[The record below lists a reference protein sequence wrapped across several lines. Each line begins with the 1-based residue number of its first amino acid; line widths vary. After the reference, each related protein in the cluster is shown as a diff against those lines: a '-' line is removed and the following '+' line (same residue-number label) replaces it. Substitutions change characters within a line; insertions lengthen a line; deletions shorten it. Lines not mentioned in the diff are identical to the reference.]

1 MDDVTPNVWEEAYAT
16 GLGTGINTVAG
27 VSGSSNIEYSPNM
40 LPDGLTA
47 RLAYSPDANGSKSN
61 DKASSGYS
69 AGVKGSGWDVTLE
82 MGEALT
88 GVTGLTIYAGMS
100 ETEQDA
106 SATNKDGDIE
116 EQTIA
121 VKYAMG
127 GFTLGYQISEE
138 DMGTT
143 ANELQYDNTGYGI
156 TFQVN
161 DDLSIGYNHYES
173 DQDNDTD
180 VTAEASSFQIAYTM
194 GGASIRVAESS
205 ADDMKYQTGA
215 AYDKDATT
223 ISVSLA
229 F

>member
-1 MDDVTPNVWEEAYAT
+1 VWEEAYAT